1 MRRLLIILCSVI
13 IVIGGATII
22 FQTVNKDEA
31 KKDANEITIKTV
43 KDSSF
48 EFLFDDLT
56 TYKLSKPL
64 DLEVYTIS
72 YQNGVK
78 QEADTHT
85 FSGVTDSLFIG
96 TLSEENKEYFRYG
109 ISAKEYISL
118 SDITLA
124 NQVYKNK
131 SSIFAGKETLKKG
144 ENLLGTIAF
153 SNKIHNTFTF
163 DENNIDSEVKKYE
176 RVFLI
181 YLKIK

>member
-13 IVIGGATII
+13 IVIGVATII

-72 YQNGVK
+72 YQNGLYKK
-78 QEADTHT
+78 QI
-85 FSGVTDSLFIG
+85 LM
-96 TLSEENKEYFRYG
+96 
-109 ISAKEYISL
+109 
-118 SDITLA
+118 
-124 NQVYKNK
+124 
-131 SSIFAGKETLKKG
+131 IF
-144 ENLLGTIAF
+144 
-153 SNKIHNTFTF
+153 
-163 DENNIDSEVKKYE
+163 
-176 RVFLI
+176 
-181 YLKIK
+181 